1 MADHDQLTARR
12 RTGRGNGPTRRL
24 RREGLVPG
32 VLYQKGEPGISLAF
46 GARELRRVISS
57 SGYTGVVDVEI
68 DGEAVRPAV
77 LRDIQVEPTRD
88 DVLHVDF
95 LQVDLKVAIQAA
107 VPLHL
112 TGTPVGVREDGG
124 IIDQPIYEVDVS
136 ALPDAIPESLEH
148 DVSEMG
154 IGDTLFVSD
163 LTAPSGVEIVSDPEL
178 ALASVS
184 VPSAEP
190 EPEPEVEV
198 EGEVGEETAETGE
211 GDDEG

>member
-1 MADHDQLTARR
+1 MADHDQLTASR

-46 GARELRRVISS
+46 GARELRRVIAS
-57 SGYTGVVDVEI
+57 SGFTGVVDVEI
-68 DGEAVRPAV
+68 DGETSRPAV
-77 LRDIQVEPTRD
+77 LRDVQVEPTRD

-95 LQVDLKVAIQAA
+95 QQVDLKVAIQAA

-136 ALPDAIPESLEH
+136 ALPDAIPEVLEH
-148 DVSEMG
+148 DVSGMG
-154 IGDTLFVSD
+154 VGDTLFVSD
-163 LTAPSGVEIVSDPEL
+163 LAAPSGVEIVSDPEL

-184 VPSAEP
+184 VPSAAP
-190 EPEPEVEV
+190 EPAA
-198 EGEVGEETAETGE
+198 EGEEAALAEGEAAGE
-211 GDDEG
+211 GAEEG